1 MRQAPRIRR
10 RSALFRRRRLRLALL
25 LMLGAA
31 IAAAPA
37 NAALLHYIINQRY
50 GSIGFSVSQ
59 LGLFSVDGHF
69 TRFAGKLAIDAQD
82 PARSRIDV
90 TIDAGSAAMVSAQAV
105 NMLRSPAY
113 FDVARFPAIHFVSR
127 SVTEVARN
135 RFTIRGLLTIRGIAR
150 MQSLNA
156 RLVREQ
162 NRPHGTKIADFK
174 VTGSLHRSAY
184 GMTANENFVGD
195 KVDLSIF
202 IRLSLDAPNNGG

>member
-1 MRQAPRIRR
+1 M
-10 RSALFRRRRLRLALL
+10 LA
-25 LMLGAA
+25 AV
-31 IAAAPA
+31 IETAPA
-37 NAALLHYIINQRY
+37 HAALLDYLISQQY

-90 TIDAGSAAMVSAQAV
+90 TIDARSAAMASAQAV

-113 FDVARFPAIHFVSR
+113 FDVARYPAIHFVSR
-127 SVTEVARN
+127 AITEIAGN
-135 RFTIRGLLTIRGIAR
+135 RFTIRGLLTIRGVAHT
-150 MQSLNA
+150 QSLDA
-156 RLVREQ
+156 SLVREKVTSD
-162 NRPHGTKIADFK
+162 GTRIADFK

-202 IRLSLDAPNNGG
+202 IRLTLDAANDGG